1 MSKTLDDAQRRDWLR
16 LIQSENV
23 GPATFRKLLNRFGGA
38 GAALEAL
45 PELSRRGG
53 LRRPIRI
60 YSERAADRD
69 LENAARI
76 DARFVAMGEP
86 DYPALLKHIDSAPP
100 LICVKGRLAGAEH
113 PCLSIVGARNAS
125 ALGLRFT
132 RKIASDLGAQGFTIV
147 SGLAR
152 GIDTAAH
159 QASSGSGT
167 IAVLAGGIDVIY
179 PPENDGLYGKIIED
193 GGAIVTEMTPGTVPQ
208 AKHFPRRNRII
219 SGMSFG
225 TIVIEAAK
233 RSGSL
238 ITARLALEQ
247 GREVFAVPGSPLDP
261 RAAGTNGLIRQGAV
275 LTESAKDVL
284 ETILPLIQR
293 TDPFGDALDEPGLPE
308 DEIAP
313 MKEVPQSARQQI
325 MSLLGPSPVEI
336 DDLIRES
343 GQPPGAVFLVL
354 LELEL
359 AGRLHRHSSSLV
371 SLS

>member
-1 MSKTLDDAQRRDWLR
+1 MSNTLSDGQRRDWLR

-23 GPATFRKLLNRFGGA
+23 GPATFRKLLNRYGGA
-38 GAALEAL
+38 GAALQAL

-60 YSERAADRD
+60 YSEDAADRD

-76 DARFVAMGEP
+76 QARFVALGEP
-86 DYPALLKHIDSAPP
+86 DYPPLLKHIDTAPP
-100 LICVKGRLAGAEH
+100 LICVKGILPAADR
-113 PCLSIVGARNAS
+113 PCVAIVGARNAS
-125 ALGLRFT
+125 ALGRKFT
-132 RKIASDLGAQGFTIV
+132 RQIASDLGAQGFTIV

-159 QASSGSGT
+159 QASSASGT
-167 IAVLAGGIDVIY
+167 VAVLAGGIDIIY
-179 PPENDGLYGKIIED
+179 PPENDGLYRQILED

-208 AKHFPRRNRII
+208 ARHFPRRNRVI

-225 TIVIEAAK
+225 TIVVEAAK

-284 ETILPLIQR
+284 ETLRPLMEHH
-293 TDPFGDALDEPGLPE
+293 DPFGTDLDEPGPSE
-308 DEIAP
+308 DTTLIAEDVPASDRQEIL
-313 MKEVPQSARQQI
+313 
-325 MSLLGPSPVEI
+325 SLLGPSPVNI

-343 GQPPGAVFLVL
+343 GQPPAAVFLVL

-359 AGRLHRHSSSLV
+359 AGRLQRHSGSVV
-371 SLS
+371 SL